1 MTTPPVAMTIAG
13 SDSGGGAGL
22 QADLRMFGALGVHG
36 CVAVTALTAQSTTEV
51 RDVLATPA
59 AMVRAQIETVLDDL
73 PVRAAKTGM
82 LATADNVRVVTDIA
96 ATDRLGR
103 LVVDPVMVSSSGHRL
118 LDADAE
124 AAYLDLF
131 AHAVIIT
138 PNQREAAA
146 LLGRPIA
153 SRAEQRAAA
162 AELGLRTGAT
172 WVVVKG
178 GDATGPD
185 EHDGDVVD
193 IAWSADEVLE
203 LRAPRVGT
211 RNNHGTGCSFAAALA
226 GLLAIGDA
234 PRDALPRAKALVHDA
249 IARAADWE
257 LGAGHGPIDHLGW
270 AAP

>member
-96 ATDRLGR
+96 ATGRLGR

-153 SRAEQRAAA
+153 SRAEQRAA
-162 AELGLRTGAT
+162 ELLR
-172 WVVVKG
+172 
-178 GDATGPD
+178 
-185 EHDGDVVD
+185 
-193 IAWSADEVLE
+193 
-203 LRAPRVGT
+203 
-211 RNNHGTGCSFAAALA
+211 
-226 GLLAIGDA
+226 GLLDPHQQVGQ
-234 PRDALPRAKALVHDA
+234 PRAGDRG
-249 IARAADWE
+249 RAGGRHRRGFAE
-257 LGAGHGPIDHLGW
+257 GRRAGDPPLRYRRAGI
-270 AAP
+270 